1 MNSAASNAVLIGT
14 AALTLD
20 TPEAVLR
27 HQLFSQSLSEDMVF
41 EGQVSDWLA
50 FFQKDP
56 SADAI
61 RRRLYDSIRSSSN
74 GP

>member
-50 FFQKDP
+50 FFRKIQVRTL
-56 SADAI
+56 SGAGFTTA
-61 RRRLYDSIRSSSN
+61 
-74 GP
+74 